1 MSAPGSVVARATAGL
16 APREARGSRARRPGA
31 VLWTWLR
38 KLLPL
43 AGIAVLLALW
53 QLVAASG
60 IYTEDQL
67 PGPLVVLRAGRETWA
82 SGALLGHV
90 GASLGRF
97 GASYLA
103 AVAIAIPL
111 GLLFGLRPALW
122 RAVDPVVQL
131 VRPISPVA
139 WFPLAVLWLGIG
151 NLPAIAII
159 FLAAFYPA
167 LLATVSAVRRVDPVY
182 VRVAR
187 NFGTR
192 DRQLVLK
199 IIVPAAFPQ
208 IAMGLRLAI
217 GAAWVYLVA
226 GEMLGARSGLGFLI
240 IDARNFLRTDLI
252 LLAMALVGA
261 LGFVIDRTVAWLE
274 RKLDARWGVVREEL
288 S

>member
-1 MSAPGSVVARATAGL
+1 MNAPNSAIAGATARLGAAESRPPR
-16 APREARGSRARRPGA
+16 APPLSLRMRAWRR
-31 VLWTWLR
+31 R
-38 KLLPL
+38 LLPF
-43 AGIAVLLALW
+43 AGISVLLLAWHL
-53 QLVAASG
+53 LAASG
-60 IYTEDQL
+60 VYTEEQL
-67 PGPLVVLRAGRETWA
+67 PGPLVVWRAAGEIWA
-82 SGALLGHV
+82 DGTLLGHV

-103 AVAIAIPL
+103 AVAVAIPL
-111 GLLFGLRPALW
+111 GLLFGLRPLLW
-122 RAVDPVVQL
+122 RAVDPVIQL

-151 NLPAIAII
+151 NLPAITII

-199 IIVPAAFPQ
+199 VIVPAAFPQ

-252 LLAMALVGA
+252 LLAMVLVGV
-261 LGFVIDRTVAWLE
+261 LGFAIDRTVAWLE

-288 S
+288 P

>member
-1 MSAPGSVVARATAGL
+1 MSAPGSVIAQATARLLPQEG
-16 APREARGSRARRPGA
+16 RRSRARRSTA

-38 KLLPL
+38 KLLPF
-43 AGIAVLLALW
+43 AGIAVLLVLW

-103 AVAIAIPL
+103 AVGIAIPL

-139 WFPLAVLWLGIG
+139 WSPLAVLWLGIG

-199 IIVPAAFPQ
+199 VIVPAAFPQ

-240 IDARNFLRTDLI
+240 VDARNFLRTDLI
-252 LLAMALVGA
+252 LLAMVLVGA

-274 RKLDARWGVVREEL
+274 RKLDARWGIVREEV